1 MLCKAC
7 AEVTG
12 DRRLPGAWCGALPG
26 PSCRALPAVLGC
38 GPPLT
43 PSPAARG
50 LPVCPPVPGR
60 GASLGRCAPMPP
72 PAPNLCL
79 QGPRRAGEG
88 PERCG
93 LCSHVPHRVTALGGF
108 PRGEPTCSPGLAAE
122 RWAAPRRR
130 GWPGLLSGAWWS
142 GRPLPATATYSWRNK
157 GSC

>member
-7 AEVTG
+7 SEVTG
-12 DRRLPGAWCGALPG
+12 ISLGRG
-26 PSCRALPAVLGC
+26 AVLYLVLPVVPCLLCRGVAH
-38 GPPLT
+38 PSPLT

-60 GASLGRCAPMPP
+60 GASLGRCAPVLP
-72 PAPNLCL
+72 PAPSLCL

-93 LCSHVPHRVTALGGF
+93 LCSHMPRRVTALGGF
-108 PRGEPTCSPGLAAE
+108 PRGEPTRSPGLAAE